1 MSSHNA
7 NPVRTQIRQ
16 EIVEALADGQPRTA
30 EQLYGLCP
38 SATDA
43 SEVSKIAYELRRTGL
58 IAHGDRAKNAT
69 GMGVHTYLLAG
80 AEDPRLAA
88 ARPIVVERKIVRTG
102 KAPKP
107 AASNPYARFTL
118 GRPQDTPSRVTRDLP
133 IHLQSAA
140 PVAAQEAVVSQEPAP
155 YINDPDVF
163 SNEPRESEDTFAALV
178 DAFLEM
184 DHMEQETEAGDLL
197 AKMVT
202 LPVADDDDPAEMAS
216 ADVGEIAEA
225 MSKRN
230 DMLKKVC
237 KCLKINRLPRLPQG
251 YIYGGIKVWIE
262 SEHDVGRMTITTHD
276 EGDGVFC
283 SLKARGHLSF
293 DPGDLATIGQ
303 VADALIQLHE
313 DCDHDRG

>member
-133 IHLQSAA
+133 MHLQSAA
-140 PVAAQEAVVSQEPAP
+140 PIAAQEAPMSQEPTP
-155 YINDPDVF
+155 YIVNPPF
-163 SNEPRESEDTFAALV
+163 ALEPKAPEAPEDIDSDLV
-178 DAFLEM
+178 DAL
-184 DHMEQETEAGDLL
+184 MELAHQKVIEADSADDLL
-197 AKMVT
+197 AKMAP
-202 LPVADDDDPAEMAS
+202 LPVAKDDESIVD
-216 ADVGEIAEA
+216 
-225 MSKRN
+225 KRQ
-230 DMLKKVC
+230 DSPKKVC
-237 KCLKINRLPRLPQG
+237 KCLRINSLPPLPKG

-276 EGDGVFC
+276 EGDGAFC
-283 SLKARGHLSF
+283 SLKASGHLSF